1 MPSASTFG
9 VFLASSFFLSVTP
22 GPGMLYVLTRSLKGG
37 RQEGV
42 ASSIGNA
49 FGGLFHVI
57 AAAFGLSALL
67 MTSSLLFTLVKDAG
81 AIYLIYLGIS
91 AFLQQDTAIT
101 LETSSATT
109 RLPALYQGVI
119 SEAFNPK
126 MALFILAFL
135 PQFINPHGTVLWQFL
150 LLGSITVLFNTL
162 SDLVVAVLAGSI
174 GRRLQDSLRFRRGQ
188 KVFSGLSLIALG
200 IYAAVADNK
209 G

>member
-1 MPSASTFG
+1 MPSASTFA
-9 VFLASSFFLSVTP
+9 VFLATSFLLSVTP